1 MVQESLRACRE
12 HSALLVLLCRSTMV
26 WVSRACALRLLP
38 FGFLAESEFQ
48 CLPSLAVNGFEA
60 PRSPVGPEAV
70 ERTQQSHSVSR
81 SFPFV
86 FFLLVGRDCSVL

>member
-1 MVQESLRACRE
+1 MGQGSLRACRE
-12 HSALLVLLCRSTMV
+12 HSALLVLLCRSTLF
-26 WVSRACALRLLP
+26 WFSRACALRLLP
-38 FGFLAESEFQ
+38 FGFLTESEFQ
-48 CLPSLAVNGFEA
+48 CLPCLAVNSFEA
-60 PRSPVGPEAV
+60 PHSPTGPEAV